1 MINLDGVSSF
11 AKGGNRRCYVSP
23 INPKRC
29 LKVLHE
35 NLLDKLK
42 ENSAWYKRLG
52 NNAGLDDNLRERD
65 AYNQRAISSPINSSV
80 WNHLAKW
87 YGMIETNLGPASETE
102 LILND
107 GEIAETLETYLF
119 REGLTPEIQEA
130 LKKQVIDS
138 DIVLTCAQIPG
149 KKAPVLIEKSTVE
162 NMKENSVII
171 DLAAGTGGN
180 CEGTEVDKVV
190 EINGVKI
197 VGETDILN
205 TVKHA
210 ATKLYSENVRNLIE
224 LYIENSDDEI
234 FVEMSS

>member
-1 MINLDGVSSF
+1 MINLDGVSTF

-87 YGMIETNLGPASETE
+87 YGMVETNLGTASETE

-130 LKKQVIDS
+130 LKTFETWLRTHL
-138 DIVLTCAQIPG
+138 VLTKNIIPHNVVI
-149 KKAPVLIEKSTVE
+149 K
-162 NMKENSVII
+162 KENSSLILVII
-171 DLAAGTGGN
+171 DGLGCKSFIPLPKYSRFFARIYVERRIKLMWSRIHWDIGGRI
-180 CEGTEVDKVV
+180 GDWK
-190 EINGVKI
+190 
-197 VGETDILN
+197 
-205 TVKHA
+205 
-210 ATKLYSENVRNLIE
+210 
-224 LYIENSDDEI
+224 
-234 FVEMSS
+234 

>member
-1 MINLDGVSSF
+1 MINLDGVSTF

-23 INPKRC
+23 INSKRC

-130 LKKQVIDS
+130 LKTFETWLRTHL
-138 DIVLTCAQIPG
+138 VLTKNIIPHNVVI
-149 KKAPVLIEKSTVE
+149 K
-162 NMKENSVII
+162 KENSSLILVII
-171 DLAAGTGGN
+171 DGLGCKSFIPLPKYSRFFARIYVERRIKLMWSRIHWDLGGRI
-180 CEGTEVDKVV
+180 GDWK
-190 EINGVKI
+190 
-197 VGETDILN
+197 
-205 TVKHA
+205 
-210 ATKLYSENVRNLIE
+210 
-224 LYIENSDDEI
+224 
-234 FVEMSS
+234 

>member
-23 INPKRC
+23 MNPKRC

-52 NNAGLDDNLRERD
+52 KNAGLDDNLRERD

-87 YGMIETNLGPASETE
+87 YGMVETNLGPASETE
-102 LILND
+102 LILNN

-130 LKKQVIDS
+130 VKTFETWLRTHL
-138 DIVLTCAQIPG
+138 VLTKNIIPHNVVI
-149 KKAPVLIEKSTVE
+149 K
-162 NMKENSVII
+162 KENGSLILVII
-171 DLAAGTGGN
+171 DGLGCKSFIPLPKYSRFFARIYVERRIKSMWSRIHWDLGGRI
-180 CEGTEVDKVV
+180 GGWK
-190 EINGVKI
+190 
-197 VGETDILN
+197 
-205 TVKHA
+205 
-210 ATKLYSENVRNLIE
+210 
-224 LYIENSDDEI
+224 
-234 FVEMSS
+234 

>member
-42 ENSAWYKRLG
+42 QNSAWYKRLG
-52 NNAGLDDNLRERD
+52 NNADLDDNLRERD

-87 YGMIETNLGPASETE
+87 YGMVETNLGPASETE

-119 REGLTPEIQEA
+119 REGLTSEIQEA
-130 LKKQVIDS
+130 LKTFETWLRTHL
-138 DIVLTCAQIPG
+138 VLTKNIIPHNVVI
-149 KKAPVLIEKSTVE
+149 K
-162 NMKENSVII
+162 KENSSLILVII
-171 DLAAGTGGN
+171 DGLGCKSFIPLPKYSRFFARIYVERRIKLMWSRIHWDLGGRI
-180 CEGTEVDKVV
+180 GDWK
-190 EINGVKI
+190 
-197 VGETDILN
+197 
-205 TVKHA
+205 
-210 ATKLYSENVRNLIE
+210 
-224 LYIENSDDEI
+224 
-234 FVEMSS
+234 

>member
-1 MINLDGVSSF
+1 MINLDGVSTF

-23 INPKRC
+23 INSKRC

-130 LKKQVIDS
+130 LKTFETWLRTHL
-138 DIVLTCAQIPG
+138 VLTKNIIPHNVVI
-149 KKAPVLIEKSTVE
+149 K
-162 NMKENSVII
+162 KENGSLILVII
-171 DLAAGTGGN
+171 DGLGCKSFIPLPKYSRFFARIYVERRIKLMWSRIHWDLGGRI
-180 CEGTEVDKVV
+180 GDWK
-190 EINGVKI
+190 
-197 VGETDILN
+197 
-205 TVKHA
+205 
-210 ATKLYSENVRNLIE
+210 
-224 LYIENSDDEI
+224 
-234 FVEMSS
+234 

>member
-1 MINLDGVSSF
+1 MINLDEVSSF

-42 ENSAWYKRLG
+42 ENSVWYKRLG

-65 AYNQRAISSPINSSV
+65 AYNQRAISLPINSSV

-87 YGMIETNLGPASETE
+87 YGMVETNLGPASETE

-119 REGLTPEIQEA
+119 REGLTQEIQEA
-130 LKKQVIDS
+130 LKTFETWLRTHL
-138 DIVLTCAQIPG
+138 VLTKNIIPHNVVI
-149 KKAPVLIEKSTVE
+149 K
-162 NMKENSVII
+162 KENGSLILVII
-171 DLAAGTGGN
+171 DGLGCKSFIPLPKYSRFFARIYVERRIKLMWSRIHWDLGGRI
-180 CEGTEVDKVV
+180 GDWK
-190 EINGVKI
+190 
-197 VGETDILN
+197 
-205 TVKHA
+205 
-210 ATKLYSENVRNLIE
+210 
-224 LYIENSDDEI
+224 
-234 FVEMSS
+234 

>member
-42 ENSAWYKRLG
+42 QNSAWYKRLG
-52 NNAGLDDNLRERD
+52 NNAGLDDNLREMD

-80 WNHLAKW
+80 WNHLARW
-87 YGMIETNLGPASETE
+87 YGMVETNLGPASETE

-119 REGLTPEIQEA
+119 REGLTSEIQEA
-130 LKKQVIDS
+130 LKTFETWLRTHL
-138 DIVLTCAQIPG
+138 VLTKNIIPHNVVI
-149 KKAPVLIEKSTVE
+149 K
-162 NMKENSVII
+162 KENSSLILVII
-171 DLAAGTGGN
+171 DGLGCKSFIPLPKYSRFFARIYVERRIKLMWSRIHWDLGGRI
-180 CEGTEVDKVV
+180 GDWK
-190 EINGVKI
+190 
-197 VGETDILN
+197 
-205 TVKHA
+205 
-210 ATKLYSENVRNLIE
+210 
-224 LYIENSDDEI
+224 
-234 FVEMSS
+234 

>member
-52 NNAGLDDNLRERD
+52 KNAGLDDNLRERD

-87 YGMIETNLGPASETE
+87 YGMVETNLGPASETE

-130 LKKQVIDS
+130 LKTFETWLRAHL
-138 DIVLTCAQIPG
+138 VLTKNIIPHNVVI
-149 KKAPVLIEKSTVE
+149 K
-162 NMKENSVII
+162 KENSSLILVII
-171 DLAAGTGGN
+171 DGLGCKSFIPLPKYSRFFARIYVERRIKLLWSRIHWDLGGRI
-180 CEGTEVDKVV
+180 GDWK
-190 EINGVKI
+190 
-197 VGETDILN
+197 
-205 TVKHA
+205 
-210 ATKLYSENVRNLIE
+210 
-224 LYIENSDDEI
+224 
-234 FVEMSS
+234 

>member
-52 NNAGLDDNLRERD
+52 KNAGLDDNLRERD

-87 YGMIETNLGPASETE
+87 YGMVETNLGSASETE
-102 LILND
+102 LILNN

-130 LKKQVIDS
+130 LKTFETWLRTHL
-138 DIVLTCAQIPG
+138 VLTKNIIPHNVVI
-149 KKAPVLIEKSTVE
+149 K
-162 NMKENSVII
+162 KENSSLILVII
-171 DLAAGTGGN
+171 DGLGCKSFIPLPKYSRFFARIYVERRIKLMWSRIHWDLGGRI
-180 CEGTEVDKVV
+180 GDWK
-190 EINGVKI
+190 
-197 VGETDILN
+197 
-205 TVKHA
+205 
-210 ATKLYSENVRNLIE
+210 
-224 LYIENSDDEI
+224 
-234 FVEMSS
+234 